1 MPDGQMCAGI
11 VALQKIRWRDTRGK
25 SSVSCLIQKKR
36 MRPTISPGTRSNAYL
51 QQFQLAQLNL
61 AKLIEEER
69 LLKRIKKAKKR
80 TITHD

>member
-1 MPDGQMCAGI
+1 
-11 VALQKIRWRDTRGK
+11 
-25 SSVSCLIQKKR
+25 
-36 MRPTISPGTRSNAYL
+36 MRPTTSPGTFSNAYL

-69 LLKRIKKAKKR
+69 LLKRIKKSKKR